1 MSVRFYNYFGKR
13 GRQSLSSQLNGD
25 RPWLK
30 IYINLS
36 IDEIRYDVCRDILI
50 KKMVRNVN
58 PDEALTDLLFVMF
71 SFLAI
76 ATFLFFQLTTVFLNA
91 GRNVMVLIIS
101 YNVKI
106 QSIFLKMCLPR
117 QQIITSK
124 PLVYFKY

>member
-1 MSVRFYNYFGKR
+1 MSVRFYNYFRKR

-50 KKMVRNVN
+50 KKRMVRNVN

-76 ATFLFFQLTTVFLNA
+76 ATIFFSVNNSF
-91 GRNVMVLIIS
+91 S
-101 YNVKI
+101 
-106 QSIFLKMCLPR
+106 
-117 QQIITSK
+117 
-124 PLVYFKY
+124 